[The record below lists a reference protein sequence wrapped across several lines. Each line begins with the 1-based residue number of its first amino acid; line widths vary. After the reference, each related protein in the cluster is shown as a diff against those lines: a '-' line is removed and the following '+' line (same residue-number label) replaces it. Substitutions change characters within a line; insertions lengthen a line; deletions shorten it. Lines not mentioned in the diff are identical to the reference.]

1 MHLAII
7 GNGITGVTCARLV
20 RKRDPD
26 ARITIVSDES
36 DHFFSRTAL
45 MYIYMGHMTEA
56 HTKPYADGFWEENRI
71 DLVRNRVERI
81 DTASKQLHLQ
91 SGSAMGY
98 DALLIASGSTS
109 TFFGW
114 PGQDLGGVQ
123 GLYGLPDLAE
133 MEHWTAGVE
142 HAVVVGGG
150 LIGVEM
156 AEMLRARGIHV
167 TFLVREPTYMSY
179 LIPAEEGRMIERQIT
194 GHGIDLRME
203 TELKE
208 ILPDDSGRARAV
220 VTSDGEEIPTRFVGL
235 TTGVNPS
242 IGFVEGSG
250 IETSRGVLIDRYFR
264 TNVPDVYAAGDCAEF
279 REQLPDRKPIEQL
292 WYTGR
297 EHGATLAHTLTGE
310 PREYK
315 PGVFYNSAKFFDIEY
330 QTYGRIDPELPVG
343 EQTLYWEHPDGKRSI
358 RLQYSAEGE
367 RAVVG
372 ANLMGV
378 RHRHAVWA
386 DWISQ
391 KQGIEYVLSNLSA
404 ANFDPEFSDQCE
416 PAVIAVY
423 NAANGTSIQPRARKG
438 WKRWMA
444 KLPMRGNL
452 EERRLVDSFSHLP

>member
-26 ARITIVSDES
+26 ARITIISDES

-56 HTKPYADGFWEENRI
+56 HTRPYADGFWEENRI
-71 DLVRNRVERI
+71 DLVRDRVERI
-81 DTASKQLHLQ
+81 DTVSKLLHLQ
-91 SGSAMGY
+91 SGGATDY

-109 TFFGW
+109 MFFGW

-133 MEHWTAGVE
+133 MERWTADVE

-150 LIGVEM
+150 LIGIEMVEM
-156 AEMLRARGIHV
+156 LHARGINV
-167 TFLVREPTYMSY
+167 TFLVREQWYMSHI
-179 LIPAEEGRMIERQIT
+179 LPEGEGRMVGRHIRE
-194 GHGIDLRME
+194 HGIDLRME

-208 ILPDDSGRARAV
+208 ILQDGSGRARAV
-220 VTSDGEEIPTRFVGL
+220 VTSDGEEIPARFVGL
-235 TTGVNPS
+235 TTGVTPS
-242 IGFVEGSG
+242 ISFLNDSD
-250 IETSRGVLIDRYFR
+250 IETKRGILVDRYFR
-264 TNVPDVYAAGDCAEF
+264 TNVQDVYAAGDCAEF
-279 REQLPDRKPIEQL
+279 REPLPGRRPIEQL

-310 PREYK
+310 RREYK
-315 PGVFYNSAKFFDIEY
+315 PSIFYNSAKFFDIEY
-330 QTYGRIDPELPVG
+330 QTYGRIDPEPPVG

-358 RLQYSAEGE
+358 RVQYSAEGE
-367 RAVVG
+367 KAVVG

-391 KQGIEYVLSNLSA
+391 KKGIEYVVSNLSA
-404 ANFDPEFSDQCE
+404 ANFDPEFSDQGE
-416 PAVIAVY
+416 SAVIASY
-423 NAANGTSIQPRARKG
+423 NAANGTSLQPVARKG

-452 EERRLVDSFSHLP
+452 EERRLVDSFAHLP